1 MCLTVACSYTLGGRA
16 DDDGDEDEGSG
27 GSSTLDLID
36 DPEDLFAVMEDD
48 DDVSREVP
56 FISHVRGGPE
66 TLIEFCCA
74 RPIVPG
80 RPACRTVPK
89 SQRSSTSAFA
99 GLERILSLERVNNES
114 RDDLQFLVNHL
125 LLFLYAIS
133 TFGLPSLVPL
143 DQF

>member
-16 DDDGDEDEGSG
+16 DDGGDEGSC
-27 GSSTLDLID
+27 GSSALDLND
-36 DPEDLFAVMEDD
+36 DPEDLFAAMEDD
-48 DDVSREVP
+48 DGVSREVP

-89 SQRSSTSAFA
+89 SQRSSKSAFA
-99 GLERILSLERVNNES
+99 GLERILSLECVNNES
-114 RDDLQFLVNHL
+114 WNDLQFLVNHL
-125 LLFLYAIS
+125 FLFFYTIS